1 MNGPDAKGVI
11 VTDAPAPRTHD
22 FTTIPEM
29 SQTLVWATEP
39 GGALTSD
46 DPTAAVANFVPGFG
60 ATRFIVLQVPPDG
73 TIDPSTDPR
82 DIVAENF
89 ATSPGIAERFEPD
102 GSGMLAMPTID
113 YVIVVKGVLDLD
125 LGDGEI
131 VSLVAGDV
139 VVQCGSRHAWRNHTN
154 EPAIAAF
161 VIVGASNDEA
171 R

>member
-1 MNGPDAKGVI
+1 M
-11 VTDAPAPRTHD
+11 H
-22 FTTIPEM
+22 
-29 SQTLVWATEP
+29 
-39 GGALTSD
+39 
-46 DPTAAVANFVPGFG
+46 
-60 ATRFIVLQVPPDG
+60 
-73 TIDPSTDPR
+73 
-82 DIVAENF
+82 
-89 ATSPGIAERFEPD
+89 
-102 GSGMLAMPTID
+102 AMPTID